1 MKYLVLVFASVV
13 ILLGCTSTPSMENY
27 TNDPDR
33 MWEEGKKLSER
44 GEKLLTRG
52 EKDLE
57 KARAMLREG
66 EGSDGQF
73 GLASATEP
81 SHASPTRVN
90 RHFPLRV
97 KRQHIVRLGR
107 LSGYF
112 HTRRSNDHAGHRQTE
127 DFRPISQYLRHE
139 IRRNVALENISV
151 QQRSVTR
158 GEARAHAVF
167 GFDRSKIG

>member
-66 EGSDGQF
+66 EGSIQSGTEKIIAAKQAYQLAVLQLGASTSPKEVAFEATTLSSIGERWEDAINEVRKGNSLIEKSKDRQVEAFECIKEGQQLIEQGSKF
-73 GLASATEP
+73 IRNSQRIKLNA
-81 SHASPTRVN
+81 
-90 RHFPLRV
+90 
-97 KRQHIVRLGR
+97 
-107 LSGYF
+107 
-112 HTRRSNDHAGHRQTE
+112 
-127 DFRPISQYLRHE
+127 PIIGE
-139 IRRNVALENISV
+139 IE
-151 QQRSVTR
+151 
-158 GEARAHAVF
+158 
-167 GFDRSKIG
+167 